1 MEVKSIAADALFR
14 ACFTY
19 CPQDSRTLLL
29 DVRSQKAFKRKHIL
43 QVYTMSAAPVQSL
56 AVS

>member
-1 MEVKSIAADALFR
+1 MEVKSIASDALFR

-19 CPQDSRTLLL
+19 CPQDPRTLLL

-43 QVYTMSAAPVQSL
+43 QVQTVFAASVQSL
-56 AVS
+56 APS